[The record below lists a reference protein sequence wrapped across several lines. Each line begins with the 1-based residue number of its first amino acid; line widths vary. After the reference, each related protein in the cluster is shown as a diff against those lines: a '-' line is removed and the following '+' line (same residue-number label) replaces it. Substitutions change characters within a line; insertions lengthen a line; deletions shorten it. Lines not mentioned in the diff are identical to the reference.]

1 MSTSPLYY
9 AKILLFGE
17 YGIINNSNA
26 LSIPFDNFNGS
37 FGFMTPG
44 FETPEQIESNRHI
57 AEYLK
62 YLKSLEV
69 NSEFFTRFDFE
80 RLESDIKKGLFFDS
94 SIPQGFG
101 VGSSGALVAAIY
113 DNYSIN
119 KIDPE
124 TTLSQENL
132 PLLKKQLSVM
142 ESYFH
147 GKSSGMDPL
156 ICYLKIP
163 VLLSSS
169 NSLNPIRLPESSG
182 TGNAAIF
189 LINSG
194 IPGKTQSMVSI
205 FMEKMKNEGFRKLLK
220 DQFIKYNDACI
231 EAFLNGDVKVFFK
244 NLKKLSGWV
253 LTHFNPMI
261 PENLIDLWKKGLSTN
276 EYYLKLC
283 GSGGGG
289 FVLGFAPDYE
299 KAYKTLA
306 PHKPEII
313 FRL

>member
-1 MSTSPLYY
+1 MSNSPLYY

-17 YGIINNSNA
+17 YGIISNSNA
-26 LSIPFDNFNGS
+26 LSIPFSSFYGS
-37 FGFMTPG
+37 FGFITKG
-44 FETPEQIESNRHI
+44 AETPEQIESNRHL
-57 AEYLK
+57 AEYAK
-62 YLKSLEV
+62 YLQTLEI
-69 NSEFFTRFDFE
+69 NDEFFTKFDFE
-80 RLESDIKKGLFFDS
+80 RLNRHIIEGLYFNS

-101 VGSSGALVAAIY
+101 VGSSGALVAAVY
-113 DNYSIN
+113 DTYAIN
-119 KIDPE
+119 KIDPD

-132 PLLKKQLSVM
+132 PLLKKQLAIM

-169 NSLNPIRLPESSG
+169 NNLNPIQLPES
-182 TGNAAIF
+182 GNSSAAIF

-194 IPGKTQSMVSI
+194 VPGKTQSMVSI
-205 FMEKMKNEGFRKLLK
+205 FMEKMKNEGFRRLLK
-220 DQFIKYNDACI
+220 NQFIKYNDACI
-231 EAFLNGDVKVFFK
+231 DAFLKGEIKVFFK
-244 NLKKLSGWV
+244 NLKKLSSWV
-253 LTHFNPMI
+253 LTHFTPMI
-261 PENLIDLWKKGLSTN
+261 PENLVELWEKGLATN

-299 KAYKTLA
+299 KAYKTLS
-306 PHKPEII
+306 PYNPQII

>member
-1 MSTSPLYY
+1 MSNSPLYY

-17 YGIINNSNA
+17 YGIISNSNA
-26 LSIPFDNFNGS
+26 LSIPFDFFYGS
-37 FGFMTPG
+37 FGFMTVG
-44 FETPEQIESNRHI
+44 AEISEQKESNRHL
-57 AEYLK
+57 AEYAR
-62 YLKSLEV
+62 YLQTLSVEGD
-69 NSEFFTRFDFE
+69 FFTQFDLSRFE
-80 RLESDIKKGLFFDS
+80 EDIKKGLYFNS

-101 VGSSGALVAAIY
+101 VGSSGALVAAVY
-113 DNYSIN
+113 DTYAIN

-124 TTLSQENL
+124 TTLSQQNL
-132 PLLKKQLSVM
+132 PMLKKQLAVM

-169 NSLNPIRLPESSG
+169 NNLNPIQLPESSTG
-182 TGNAAIF
+182 TAAIF

-194 IPGKTQSMVSI
+194 TPGKTHSMVSI
-205 FMEKMKNEGFRKLLK
+205 FMDKMKNDGFRKLLK
-220 DQFIKYNDACI
+220 NQFIKYNDACI
-231 EAFLNGDVKVFFK
+231 DAFLKGEVKVFFK
-244 NLKKLSGWV
+244 NLKKLSSWV
-253 LTHFNPMI
+253 LTHFSPMI
-261 PENLIDLWKKGLSTN
+261 PENLMELWKHGLTTN

-289 FVLGFAPDYE
+289 FVLGFAPDYD
-299 KAYKTLA
+299 KAHKTLA
-306 PHKPEII
+306 PYKPEII